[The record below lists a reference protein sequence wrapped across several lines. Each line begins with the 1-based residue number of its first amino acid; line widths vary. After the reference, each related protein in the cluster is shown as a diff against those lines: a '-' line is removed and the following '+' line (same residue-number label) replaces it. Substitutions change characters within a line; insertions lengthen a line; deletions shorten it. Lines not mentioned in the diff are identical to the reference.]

1 MKKSRASVFVEIQ
14 AVIFQPCKNV
24 GAAQTPYGA
33 KRCSVAFGRGKTG
46 NGQVQPSVGK
56 RERLYTETVR
66 ETGRLPLRGG
76 SEVGTAP
83 G

>member
-14 AVIFQPCKNV
+14 AVISQPCKNV
-24 GAAQTPYGA
+24 GAAQTPCGA

-66 ETGRLPLRGG
+66 GTGRLPLRGG
-76 SEVGTAP
+76 SEVDTAP